1 MKLEN
6 KEQLKKDEGL
16 RLRRYQDTKGLWTI
30 YYGHL
35 IKAGEIFLNTIEQAE
50 EFLDADIAIAEKDA
64 KDIFPEFKSFAESR
78 QDAIIMLLFNMGK
91 TKIVRLFP
99 RMVHCMNIQH
109 WDDAADELKYA
120 DGKSV
125 LSKWY
130 GDVKSG
136 RAEGILNLL
145 REG

>member
-16 RLRRYQDTKGLWTI
+16 RLRRYKDTKDKWTI

-35 IKAGEIFLNTIEQAE
+35 IKEGEVFINTIEEAE
-50 EFLDADIAIAEKDA
+50 AFLDADIAIAGKDA
-64 KDIFPEFKSFAESR
+64 KDIFPEFKSFTENR
-78 QDAIIMLLFNMGK
+78 QDAIIMLLFSMGK

-99 RMVHCMNIQH
+99 RMVHNMNIQH
-109 WDDAADELKYA
+109 WDDAVDELKYA
-120 DGKSV
+120 DGKLI

-130 GDVKSG
+130 QDVKEK
-136 RAEGILNLL
+136 RAEGILLLL
-145 REG
+145 RDG

>member
-6 KEQLKKDEGL
+6 KAQLKKDEGL
-16 RLRRYQDTKGLWTI
+16 RLRRYQDTKGLWSI
-30 YYGHL
+30 YFGHL
-35 IKAGEIFLNTIEQAE
+35 IKNGEIFQNTIEQAE
-50 EFLDADIAIAEKDA
+50 RILDADIAIAEKDA
-64 KDIFPEFKSFAESR
+64 KNIFSKFGEFSENR

-99 RMVHCMNIQH
+99 RMVRCINIQH

-120 DGKSV
+120 DGELI

-130 GDVKSG
+130 QDVKEH
-136 RAEGILNLL
+136 RAERILDLIK
-145 REG
+145 EG

>member
-1 MKLEN
+1 MKPEN
-6 KEQLKKDEGL
+6 KEQLKKDEGF
-16 RLRRYQDTKGLWTI
+16 RLRRYLDSKGYPTI
-30 YYGHL
+30 YWGHL
-35 IKAGEIFLNTIEQAE
+35 IKAGEVFINTIEEAE
-50 EFLDADIAIAEKDA
+50 TILDADIAIAGKDA
-64 KDIFPEFKSFAESR
+64 KNIFPEFKSFIENR

-109 WDDAADELKYA
+109 WDSAADELKYA

-130 GDVKSG
+130 QDVHAG
-136 RAEGILNLL
+136 RADRILGLL
-145 REG
+145 RDG